1 MTRRG
6 LRRWCWQWAIVG
18 ASLLNTAVAFAA
30 DEERLPPY
38 DVPGLEHHKI
48 WLPWIFAFMFAI
60 ACVLVGIKNPRR
72 SHLD

>member
-1 MTRRG
+1 MRTTGKRWLWQGG
-6 LRRWCWQWAIVG
+6 LVVL
-18 ASLLNTAVAFAA
+18 SLLHAGSAWAA

-48 WLPWIFAFMFAI
+48 WLPWIFAFLFAI
-60 ACVLVGIKNPRR
+60 ACVLIGIKNPRR